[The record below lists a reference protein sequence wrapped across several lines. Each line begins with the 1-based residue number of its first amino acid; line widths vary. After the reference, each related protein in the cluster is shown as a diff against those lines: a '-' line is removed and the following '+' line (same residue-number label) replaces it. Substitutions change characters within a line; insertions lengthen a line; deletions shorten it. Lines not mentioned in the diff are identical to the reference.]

1 MAVELVVGGFR
12 VRCAQIRDDL
22 GEKQLAERLRRRV
35 EEQRPESVEESR
47 RVDNVLPSEQDK
59 RTHQLVSEFGVQA
72 RMVQLQ
78 QAAEVGRERSGQS
91 RVAVGNMADEIDKI
105 LQSDHTAVI
114 CSGGRLQEKFAQT
127 RVLVE
132 LRLEVLLV
140 GQRVVADLVL

>member
-1 MAVELVVGGFR
+1 
-12 VRCAQIRDDL
+12 
-22 GEKQLAERLRRRV
+22 
-35 EEQRPESVEESR
+35 
-47 RVDNVLPSEQDK
+47 
-59 RTHQLVSEFGVQA
+59 
-72 RMVQLQ
+72 MVQLQ

-114 CSGGRLQEKFAQT
+114 CSGGRLQEKLAQT
-127 RVLVE
+127 RILVE